1 MTMEQ
6 AMKMEMNPDS
16 CPACGDTGRIE
27 VVIEYTDTDRTLH
40 VEECHDC
47 GKLNARNEES
57 N

>member
-6 AMKMEMNPDS
+6 AMAMEMNPDS

-27 VVIEYTDTDRTLH
+27 VVIEYTDTDKTLY
-40 VEECHDC
+40 VEECEC
-47 GKLNARNEES
+47 GKLNAREES